1 MIKKKMSLKWKWT
14 IQLSLVFVGLY
25 LILSYSM
32 LHFIKQQNIIYERE
46 LSQNYIN
53 SLVEVISDTN
63 ETNIQKILEKQSL
76 SEKNNLTT
84 PYDYRLRKDGIIIQI
99 FNNNHQ
105 LIFENKPIP
114 VAENLFK
121 ESSQLYPIQYNDKER
136 LIAKHVLKNNTNN
149 IIGYISFYFDL
160 DGLNQRNQEIDK
172 TYLLISSIAIVF
184 LISISA
190 LLSYLFFR
198 PIQHMNEVMKS
209 LKEDALSKKRMHISH
224 EKQDELTDL
233 SVGFNDLLDTMELYI
248 NQQKQFVEDVSH
260 ELKTPVAIVEGHL
273 KMLNRWGKTDPT
285 LLEESLNASL
295 LEIGRMK
302 VLVQEMLDLSRA
314 EQVGINYN
322 KELSEITSVVEQV
335 YQNFQLIYPN
345 FKFRLDKDNLGSQ
358 EIYSYISRY
367 HMEQVLIILL
377 DNAVK
382 YSTDLPHVHVSISKT
397 VNKVQISIQDFGEG
411 IATEDLSKV
420 FGRFYRVDKARTRN
434 KGGNGLGL
442 SIAKELIEGYRGKIT
457 VESVIN
463 SGTTF
468 RIILPFVT
476 DNDLIEKEIKNV

>member
-1 MIKKKMSLKWKWT
+1 
-14 IQLSLVFVGLY
+14 
-25 LILSYSM
+25 
-32 LHFIKQQNIIYERE
+32 
-46 LSQNYIN
+46 
-53 SLVEVISDTN
+53 
-63 ETNIQKILEKQSL
+63 
-76 SEKNNLTT
+76 
-84 PYDYRLRKDGIIIQI
+84 
-99 FNNNHQ
+99 
-105 LIFENKPIP
+105 
-114 VAENLFK
+114 
-121 ESSQLYPIQYNDKER
+121 
-136 LIAKHVLKNNTNN
+136 
-149 IIGYISFYFDL
+149 
-160 DGLNQRNQEIDK
+160 
-172 TYLLISSIAIVF
+172 
-184 LISISA
+184 
-190 LLSYLFFR
+190 
-198 PIQHMNEVMKS
+198 MKS